1 MAQRRKVVLTGIM
14 AKTTNGKTKDNE
26 TLEQKLW
33 KSADKL
39 RKNMDAA
46 EYKHVVLGLIF
57 LKYISDSFEQLHQK
71 FIKGE
76 EPYTGVNPEDKDE
89 YLAENVFF
97 VPEKARWSSLQAQA
111 KQPEI
116 GKYVDEAM
124 IAIEQENPGLRGVL
138 SKVYAKQNLDKTSLG
153 GLIDLIGSFKLVSDK
168 NNSSEQLELDLEQNV
183 KKLQQADV
191 LGRVYEYFLGQ
202 FALEEGKKGG
212 QFYTP
217 EPIVKLLVEMLEPYN
232 GRVFDPCC
240 GSGGMFVQSEKFI
253 ANHQGR
259 LDNISIYGQESNET
273 TYRLCKM
280 NLAIRGIDSSNIK
293 WNNEGSFLNDAHPDL
308 KADFIMANPPFNDS
322 DWGGELLRTDGR
334 WKYGVPPVGNAN
346 FAWVQHFIYHLA
358 PTGSAGFVLSNGS
371 LSSNTGGEGE
381 IRQKLVEEDLVD
393 CIVMLPTQ
401 LFYNTGIPACLWF
414 LSRYKNGNK
423 NRSRKGEVLFIDAS
437 ELGEMINRRNRTLT
451 DADVNKIAN
460 TYHEW
465 KQKNG
470 NYHDIKGFCKSATLE
485 EIEKHKFVLTPGR
498 YVGIPDEEEEDITF
512 EEKMELLTAE
522 LSQQMRE
529 AEALDLEIKLQLAK
543 IGFNLE
549 G

>member
-1 MAQRRKVVLTGIM
+1 M
-14 AKTTNGKTKDNE
+14 AKSKNGKTSENNE
-26 TLEQKLW
+26 SLEQKLW

-57 LKYISDSFEQLHQK
+57 LKYISDAFEQLHQK
-71 FIKGE
+71 LIKGE
-76 EPYTGVNPEDKDE
+76 GNYTKADPEDKDE
-89 YLAENVFF
+89 YLAENIFF
-97 VPEKARWSSLQAQA
+97 VPEIARWEYLQAKA
-111 KQPEI
+111 KLPEI

-124 IAIEQENPGLRGVL
+124 IAIEQENPGLKGVL
-138 SKVYAKQNLDKTSLG
+138 SKVYAKPNLDKNSLG
-153 GLIDLIGSFKLVSDK
+153 GLIDLIGSFKLVSETK
-168 NNSSEQLELDLEQNV
+168 SPTEQLELDLEQNA
-183 KKLQQADV
+183 KKLRQADV
-191 LGRVYEYFLGQ
+191 LGRVYEYFLGE

-217 EPIVKLLVEMLEPYN
+217 ECIVKLLVEMLAPYK

-253 ANHQGR
+253 DYHQGR
-259 LDNISIYGQESNET
+259 LDDISIYGQESNET

-293 WNNEGSFLNDAHPDL
+293 WNNEGSFLNDAHPHL

-322 DWGGELLRTDGR
+322 DWSGELLKNDGR
-334 WKYGVPPVGNAN
+334 WKYGTPPTGNAN

-381 IRQKLVEEDLVD
+381 IRQKLVEDDLID

-414 LSRYKNGNK
+414 LSRCKNGNK
-423 NRSRKGEVLFIDAS
+423 SRSRQGEVLFIDAS
-437 ELGEMINRRNRTLT
+437 ELGEMINRKNRILT
-451 DADVNKIAN
+451 DVDIKKVAN
-460 TYHEW
+460 IYQEW

-470 NYHDIKGFCKSATLE
+470 NYQDVKGFCKSATLE
-485 EIEKHKFVLTPGR
+485 EIKKHNFVLTPGR
-498 YVGIPDEEEEDITF
+498 YVGIPDEEEEEISF
-512 EEKMELLTAE
+512 EENMELLTAE

-529 AEALDLEIKLQLAK
+529 AAILDQEIRLQLAK
-543 IGFNLE
+543 IGFSLD